1 MFFPLVGVLLVA
13 APDLIVLLF
22 TEQYRASA
30 AVFMVSTTGIALA
43 ALATDAVLRV
53 YAQTGYLL
61 ALNAFRLAFIAALIA
76 PFIAVFDLPGAML
89 VTILA
94 TATAKW
100 LALVRMQRLIGA
112 GRSELLPWRSLGATA
127 AAAML
132 AAVAGL
138 AAKLLLGG
146 TAFRNLIAA
155 TVVAA
160 GVYAVLVLWLGLLD
174 REEREALTGWLHWR
188 AITGGQPVVRSRS

>member
-1 MFFPLVGVLLVA
+1 
-13 APDLIVLLF
+13 
-22 TEQYRASA
+22 
-30 AVFMVSTTGIALA
+30 
-43 ALATDAVLRV
+43 
-53 YAQTGYLL
+53 
-61 ALNAFRLAFIAALIA
+61 
-76 PFIAVFDLPGAML
+76 
-89 VTILA
+89 
-94 TATAKW
+94 
-100 LALVRMQRLIGA
+100 MQRLIGA
-112 GRSELLPWRSLGATA
+112 GRSQLLPWRSLGATA